1 MSVFKL
7 CMQTQQTKAPT
18 NRFPVIA
25 WFRSQSDSVAQLFI
39 LSDKS
44 ANGCRVAE
52 WIDKL
57 CNII

>member
-7 CMQTQQTKAPT
+7 CMQTQQTKEPI

-25 WFRSQSDSVAQLFI
+25 WLRSQSDSVAEVFF

-44 ANGCRVAE
+44 AKGCRVAV
-52 WIDKL
+52 WIV
-57 CNII
+57 NN